1 MKKQVVLALML
12 ALGLGVQ
19 AQGDTTASIT
29 KKIEIQIEE
38 NTLSWNADKT
48 KMGDLATMIGFATT
62 EVTKLQTKHKAIVAK
77 IEALRAEGKISEE
90 EADRLL
96 DKAEDSHEAS
106 MDTFEM
112 IMENW
117 GESYA
122 AKWESWAEEYEANME
137 DWESKME
144 AGDSVPPSPP
154 MPPMPPILGMDEE
167 EDKKEIVISK
177 DGIVIKDGENEEI
190 IDIEEEVESKV
201 DLGKFF
207 EDGERK
213 KSKKIDRTED
223 YFDIALGFNQQLED
237 GQFLIEDKAGE
248 LDFWRSTSFNL
259 GFGWKSR
266 IGNPYSKVYLKYGLD
281 FSWHNFR
288 LNNSEFLTL
297 DANNGAMFDTTS
309 LATAS
314 FDKSKYHIA
323 YFNIPVML
331 QLDFSEP
338 GDRDEAFT
346 LGVGGYAGIRL
357 LAKTELEYSTAQYR
371 RVEETRYDDFGT
383 EQFRYGLMAQVG
395 FDSFKITASYDLNEF
410 FRPNRGP
417 NYNMANI
424 TLGFTL

>member
-12 ALGLGVQ
+12 ALGLGAQ

-154 MPPMPPILGMDEE
+154 MPPILGMDEE

-177 DGIVIKDGENEEI
+177 DGIVIKDGENEKI
-190 IDIEEEVESKV
+190 FDIEEEVDSKV
-201 DLGKFF
+201 DLGKLF
-207 EDGERK
+207 EDLERM

-223 YFDIALGFNQQLED
+223 YLDIALGFNQQLED

-248 LDFWRSTSFNL
+248 LYFWRSTSFNL
-259 GFGWKSR
+259 GLGWKTR

-288 LNNSEFLTL
+288 LNGTEILNVG
-297 DANNGAMFDTTS
+297 DDGAFFDT
-309 LATAS
+309 ATYPGLS
-314 FDKSKYHIA
+314 FEKNKYHIA
-323 YFNIPVML
+323 YFNIPLML

-371 RVEETRYDDFGT
+371 RVEEKRYDDFGT